1 MNNPVEKQTQSAK
14 MRNGPMSRLILYTEE
29 LTRIIREEIVILET
43 RRPSEIGPLQ
53 VEKERLS
60 SIYEEEYAALK
71 KDKSFLGG
79 KDSPLR
85 AQLRGV
91 TETFNSE
98 LVKLGRILLR
108 MKSVTEG
115 MVQAVGDEVA
125 KKRQSVRNYS
135 LDAEITISQTTKP
148 VPIALNEVI

>member
-1 MNNPVEKQTQSAK
+1 MSEPADIERKNQSLPQGPV
-14 MRNGPMSRLILYTEE
+14 SRLILYTEE
-29 LTRIIREEIVILET
+29 LTRIIREEIAILEA
-43 RRPSEIGPLQ
+43 RRPSEIAPLQ
-53 VEKERLS
+53 AEKARLS
-60 SIYEEEYAALK
+60 TIYEEEFRALK
-71 KDKSFLGG
+71 RNQSLLGG

-85 AQLRGV
+85 LSLREV

-98 LVKLGRILLR
+98 LVRLGRILLR

-115 MVQAVGDEVA
+115 MIQAVGDEVA

-135 LDAEITISQTTKP
+135 PEAELILSQSTRP